1 MSPED
6 LRSYRW
12 FGPQTL
18 RAFGHRS
25 RMKQIGFRQ
34 EDFTGRPVIA
44 IINIV
49 HRIILILVSFAT
61 GVALVRGRVSF
72 LFPIVNADSNI
83 CRLRSRSPDS
93 TERRWM

>member
-1 MSPED
+1 MNPED

-25 RMKQIGFRQ
+25 RLKQIGFRQ

-44 IINIV
+44 IINTWSEINPC
-49 HRIILILVSFAT
+49 HLH
-61 GVALVRGRVSF
+61 
-72 LFPIVNADSNI
+72 
-83 CRLRSRSPDS
+83 LRD
-93 TERRWM
+93 